1 MNAEVDTA
9 CPRGQSVKTCGPDRR
24 AATRAPLPPASRFAT
39 RPPDCQYNNV
49 VLGSLDPIGVLAAL
63 ALLVLIYRLAT
74 HRRTRGVRRILL
86 LTVGLLLLAT
96 VVWNTAVT
104 FF

>member
-1 MNAEVDTA
+1 M
-9 CPRGQSVKTCGPDRR
+9 
-24 AATRAPLPPASRFAT
+24 
-39 RPPDCQYNNV
+39 
-49 VLGSLDPIGVLAAL
+49 LGSLDPIGVLAVL

-74 HRRTRGVRRILL
+74 HRRTRGVPRILL

-96 VVWNTAVT
+96 VVWDTALT

>member
-1 MNAEVDTA
+1 
-9 CPRGQSVKTCGPDRR
+9 
-24 AATRAPLPPASRFAT
+24 
-39 RPPDCQYNNV
+39 